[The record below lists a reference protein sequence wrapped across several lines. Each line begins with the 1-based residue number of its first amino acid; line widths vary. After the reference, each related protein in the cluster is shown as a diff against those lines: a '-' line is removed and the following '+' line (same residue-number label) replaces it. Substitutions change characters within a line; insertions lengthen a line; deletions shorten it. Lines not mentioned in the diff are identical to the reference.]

1 MSATATPTA
10 PATANRRR
18 GLARLVASEARIFGR
33 QPSAWF
39 FAVLFPVVL
48 LLALGLLMPWADLP
62 FDESDP
68 VLSQINGI
76 TAYTPTVLALAIGT
90 VAYSTLPAVVV
101 GYREKG
107 VLRRLSTTP
116 MPASRLLT
124 AQLMVLG
131 ATLVVAAVLTVLAG
145 LVVLDVSMPAD
156 PLVVGLAFVLAA
168 ASSLAVGCLIA
179 ARVGS
184 VGGATGIG
192 MTVYFV
198 SLFFAGVWMPLPLMP
213 DVVQTISGWTP
224 LGAASQALAA
234 GWYGQAFPGVELAV
248 MAGWTVLLVP
258 ISAKLFR
265 WT

>member
-1 MSATATPTA
+1 MSATATSPQVLGRLTM
-10 PATANRRR
+10 TE
-18 GLARLVASEARIFGR
+18 ARLFAR

-39 FAVLFPVVL
+39 FSLLFPVVL
-48 LLALGLLMPWADLP
+48 LLALGLLMPWADQP
-62 FDESDP
+62 FDDRDP

-76 TAYTPTVLALAIGT
+76 TGYTPTVLALAIGT

-101 GYREKG
+101 AYREKG
-107 VLRRLSTTP
+107 VLRRLATTP
-116 MPASRLLT
+116 LPASRLLT
-124 AQLMVLG
+124 AQLLVLG
-131 ATLVVAAVLTVLAG
+131 ATLIAAAALAVGAGVA
-145 LVVLDVSMPAD
+145 VLDVSLPAD
-156 PLVVGLAFVLAA
+156 PLVVLLAFVLAA
-168 ASSLAVGCLIA
+168 AASLAVGCLIA

-213 DVVQTISGWTP
+213 EVVQTISEWTP

-234 GWYGQAFPGVELAV
+234 GWYGQAFPALELAV

-258 ISAKLFR
+258 LAAKLFR